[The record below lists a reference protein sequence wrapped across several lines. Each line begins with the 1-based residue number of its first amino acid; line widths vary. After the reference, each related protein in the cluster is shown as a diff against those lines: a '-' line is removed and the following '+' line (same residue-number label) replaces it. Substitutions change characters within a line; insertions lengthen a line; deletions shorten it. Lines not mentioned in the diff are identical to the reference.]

1 MARMHSRKRGRSASK
16 RPPANVDLSW
26 VPLSK
31 EEVEELVVK
40 LAKKGHK
47 PSEIGMILRDEYGV
61 PLVKRVT
68 GDKITKI
75 LERHGLKPE
84 IPEDLE
90 NLIKRAY
97 KVRKHLEVHRKDLVA
112 KRGLSLIEAKI
123 HRLVKYYK
131 RVGKLPKDW
140 KYTPEIA
147 ELYAA

>member
-1 MARMHSRKRGRSASK
+1 MHSRKRGRSASK

>member
-16 RPPANVDLSW
+16 RPHAHVDLSW
-26 VPLSK
+26 VPLSS
-31 EEVEELVVK
+31 EEIEELVVK

-61 PLVKRVT
+61 PLIKRVIGEKVT
-68 GDKITKI
+68 RI
-75 LERHGLKPE
+75 LEKHGLKPE

-97 KVRKHLEVHRKDLVA
+97 RVRKHLEFHRKDLVA
-112 KRGLSLIEAKI
+112 KRGLGLIEAKI

-131 RVGKLPKDW
+131 RTGKLPKNW

>member
-31 EEVEELVVK
+31 EEVEELVIK
-40 LAKKGHK
+40 LAKKGHR

-61 PLVKRVT
+61 PLVKRIT

-75 LERHGLKPE
+75 LEKNGLKPE